1 MNSFWQT
8 TLPKFPKLKQNLTVD
23 VLIIGG
29 GLTGLL
35 CAEYLQKAGLSVAVA
50 EAKTV
55 AEGVSGRT
63 TAKITSQHGV
73 IYHKIEQKYG
83 LEAARHY
90 YTAQQEALD
99 EFRRLADRLAFE
111 YEECDA
117 YVYSLDDHL
126 ALSAERSTLKRI
138 GGKAEWERAL
148 LVNMPTAG
156 VLKIPHQAHMN
167 PLLLMRELSKN
178 VPVYEHTRVRK
189 IESNTALTD
198 DGVTITARAMV
209 VATHFPF
216 LNRHGAY
223 FLKLYQH
230 RSYVVAL
237 ENATVPSGMMWGDK
251 QNSITLR
258 QYGNY
263 LLVGG
268 GGHRTGKQGE
278 GYKAAEAFAEKYF
291 PNAKVKHRWAT
302 QDCMSLDGIP
312 YIGRYAP
319 STPSM
324 YVATGFGGWGMTSA
338 MVSALLLTAEI
349 TGRPKQWASVFKPN
363 RNIWHPQLA
372 VNAVESTLGLLTPTA
387 PRCPHLGCALKWNA
401 EEHSWDCGCHGS
413 RFAKDG
419 MLLNGPSTGDLKSK
433 KDR

>member
-1 MNSFWQT
+1 MDSFWQT
-8 TLPKFPKLKQNLTVD
+8 TFPTFPKPEQNLNVD
-23 VLIIGG
+23 VLVIGG

-35 CAEYLQKAGLSVAVA
+35 CAEYLQKAGLTVVVT
-50 EAKTV
+50 EAKTIGD
-55 AEGVSGRT
+55 GVSGRT
-63 TAKITSQHGV
+63 TAKITSQHGA
-73 IYHKIEQKYG
+73 IYHKIERKYG
-83 LEAARHY
+83 LEAAKQY
-90 YTAQQEALD
+90 YTAQQEALQ
-99 EFRRLADRLAFE
+99 EYRRLAKQFDFD

-117 YVYSLDDHL
+117 YVYSLDDRL

-138 GGKAEWERAL
+138 GGEAGWEKAL
-148 LVNMPTAG
+148 PVNMPTAG
-156 VLKIPHQAHMN
+156 ALKIPHQAHMN
-167 PLLLMRELSKN
+167 PLLLMKALSKN
-178 VPVYEHTRVRK
+178 VTVYEHTRVRK
-189 IESNTALTD
+189 IDSHTALTD

-216 LNRHGAY
+216 LNRHGTY

-237 ENATVPSGMMWGDK
+237 ENAAVPSGMMFSDK
-251 QNSITLR
+251 KDGITLR

-263 LLVGG
+263 VLVGG

-278 GYKAAEAFAEKYF
+278 GYKAAEAFARQYF
-291 PNAKVKHRWAT
+291 PKATIKHRWAT

-319 STPSM
+319 SIPSV

-349 TGRPKQWASVFKPN
+349 AGCPKEWASVFRPD
-363 RNIWHPQLA
+363 RNIWHTQLA
-372 VNAVESTLGLLTPTA
+372 VNAAESTLGLLTPSV
-387 PRCPHLGCALKWNA
+387 PRCPHLGCALKWNPQ
-401 EEHSWDCGCHGS
+401 EHSWDCGCHGS

-419 MLLNGPSTGDLKSK
+419 TLLNGPSTGDLPRK

>member
-1 MNSFWQT
+1 MDSFWQT
-8 TLPKFPKLKQNLTVD
+8 TLPDFSKLKQNLNVD
-23 VLIIGG
+23 VLVIGG

-35 CAEYLQKAGLSVAVA
+35 CAEHLQRVGLSVAVA
-50 EAKTV
+50 EANKV

-73 IYHKIEQKYG
+73 IYHKIERKYG
-83 LEAARHY
+83 LEAARQY
-90 YTAQQEALD
+90 YTAQQEALS
-99 EFRRLADRLAFE
+99 EYFRLAECLDFE

-117 YVYSLDDHL
+117 YVYSLADRL

-138 GGKAEWERAL
+138 GGEAEWAQ
-148 LVNMPTAG
+148 VAPVDMPTAG
-156 VLKIPHQAHMN
+156 ALKIPRQAQMN
-167 PLLLMRELSKN
+167 PLLLMKALAQN
-178 VPVYEHTRVRK
+178 VPVYERTRVRK
-189 IESNTALTD
+189 IEVNKAVTD
-198 DGVTITARAMV
+198 DGATITARAII

-237 ENATVPSGMMWGDK
+237 EDALVPSGMMWSDK
-251 QNSITLR
+251 QDGITLR
-258 QYGNY
+258 QYGIY
-263 LLVGG
+263 VLVGG

-278 GYKAAEAFAEKYF
+278 GYKAAEAFAKKYF

-312 YIGRYAP
+312 YIGRYSP
-319 STPSM
+319 SIPSV

-349 TGRPKQWASVFKPN
+349 AGQPKQWASVFRPD
-363 RNIWHPQLA
+363 RRVWHKQLA
-372 VNAVESTLGLLTPTA
+372 VNAAESTLGLLTPTV
-387 PRCPHLGCALKWNA
+387 PRCPHLGCALKWNPQ
-401 EEHSWDCGCHGS
+401 EHSWDCGCHGS

-419 MLLNGPSTGDLKSK
+419 TLLNGPSTGDLPRK